1 MDGAAY
7 SAREVARIIG
17 VAESRLGYWVK
28 TGLVTPSL
36 RPARRGGRGRFCFE
50 DLVAARAAFEL
61 AERGVSLQ
69 ALRKNLRALRGALPP
84 PGSLPEGA
92 PVGPGPRRALGR
104 LRVVSDGEELVVV
117 DKDVAWE
124 PLSGQVVMDFV
135 IGSLGERAAQVLAL
149 PAAPI
154 DVEQSG
160 WRWLCEALSLEDA
173 GQPALAEQALQRALC
188 ADPTLAAAES
198 NLGRLAQL
206 GGRRGEA
213 REHYLRALA
222 LDATLPEARFNLG
235 NLWDEDGEHE
245 RARAAWAE
253 VVAHH
258 PDFADAHF
266 NLGAA
271 LAQHGPAPPTATA
284 ARYHLERYLELD
296 AVGPWADAARSL
308 LGALALPPPAD
319 GSRAPE
325 PRPL

>member
-7 SAREVARIIG
+7 SAREVARIVG

-28 TGLVTPSL
+28 TGLLTPSL

-50 DLVAARAAFEL
+50 DLVAAKAAFEL

-69 ALRKNLRALRGALPP
+69 ALRRNLRALRGALPP
-84 PGSLPEGA
+84 PGSLPEPDGERG
-92 PVGPGPRRALGR
+92 GPGLRRALGR

-117 DKDVAWE
+117 DEDVAWE

-173 GQPALAEQALQRALC
+173 GQPALAEQALRRALC

-213 REHYLRALA
+213 GEHYRRALA
-222 LDATLPEARFNLG
+222 LDDTLPEARFNLG
-235 NLWDEDGEHE
+235 NLLDEEGEQGL
-245 RARAAWAE
+245 ARGAWAE

-266 NLGAA
+266 NLGAS
-271 LAQHGPAPPTATA
+271 LAQLGPAAATATA

-296 AVGPWADAARSL
+296 AVGQWADAARAL
-308 LGALALPPPAD
+308 LQRTAGTGD
-319 GSRAPE
+319 
-325 PRPL
+325 